1 MKEPDIPANE
11 AERLSELLSFDI
23 LDTIEEA
30 DFDALTRLASQI
42 CGTPIALVSII
53 DSSRQWFKSHHG
65 LDAQETPRE
74 YAFCAH
80 AINRPDE
87 MLVVPDATADERFHD
102 NPLVTGDPHVIFYAG
117 CPLVSNN
124 GFPLGTLCVIDHR
137 PRELSDEQLQAVSDI
152 ARQVVNLLE
161 LRRVNTELSRS
172 LDKVRRSS
180 TELDAFFA
188 VNPNLL
194 TIATTDGML
203 LRVNPAFTAVV
214 GHSEEELLSRPL
226 LEFVHPED
234 MEATVNAL
242 SVLAEGEDVVGFR
255 NRYVHADEG
264 HVTLE
269 WYARA
274 VGKTV
279 YATARNVT
287 VLEETEKKLLRT
299 NEFLDMAG
307 QMAKVGYWEISLK
320 DSTLFWSDVIRQIH
334 ELPDDFLPVM
344 EQGINFYKEGKSRDT
359 ITQAVEKALASG
371 EPYDVELELVT
382 PKGKVK
388 WVRAK
393 GATEF
398 KDGVCVRAYGTFQ
411 DIDERKRGE
420 LLQEQFIAEAPVA
433 IAMLDSNMRYIAA
446 SQKWLAD
453 YGLEAR
459 QIRGMSHY
467 ELFPEI
473 GEEWKQIHRECLSG
487 AVHQRHEDPFPRA
500 DGSITWLRWK
510 VQPWFKTESEVGGL
524 IMFTEDITATK
535 QVSEQLRISEEQFR
549 GSFEHA
555 AIGMARVGTDGSWF
569 KVNRSLCDMIGYSE
583 QELMELTFQDITHPE
598 DLNTD
603 LSFLKE
609 LAAGK
614 RV

>member
-307 QMAKVGYWEISLK
+307 QMAKVGCWEISLK
-320 DSTLFWSDVIRQIH
+320 DSTLFWSDVTRQIH